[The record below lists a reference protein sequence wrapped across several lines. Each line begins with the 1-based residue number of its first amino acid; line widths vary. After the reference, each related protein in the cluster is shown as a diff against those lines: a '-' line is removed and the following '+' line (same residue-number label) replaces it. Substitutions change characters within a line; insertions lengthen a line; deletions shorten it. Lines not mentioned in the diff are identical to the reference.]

1 MPGIHLVNLVM
12 KQLRLMLRN
21 RTAMLAVMAAP
32 LLLTYLFSL
41 SVSTSDL
48 HTQEQTG
55 QRLTGFAVMFL
66 WFAVIQGF
74 RTLVEEQENGTIRRL
89 RGTPVSF
96 NHYLL
101 SKTAAVYLFGCLNIT
116 VILGAAAWVLDI
128 RTAAIGAE
136 ALIWAAYL
144 LALTGIV
151 LLFAPFVKNHQNFT
165 IYGSVIMALTGILGG
180 SFFPIGPNAPVW
192 IRSISKC
199 IPGYW
204 AMDSLTGLAYRHATL
219 GSRLLSASLLAATGA
234 ACIVLSLI
242 LVRHSMQPPSNHEQ
256 SHNEIIRKGA

>member
-1 MPGIHLVNLVM
+1 MPGLHLVM

-41 SVSTSDL
+41 SLSAVDL
-48 HTQEQTG
+48 PKQEQTG

-89 RGTPVSF
+89 RGMPVSF
-96 NHYLL
+96 SHYLL

-128 RTAAIGAE
+128 HMAAIGAE

-151 LLFAPFVKNHQNFT
+151 LLFAPFVKSHQNFT
-165 IYGSVIMALTGILGG
+165 IYGSVIMALAGILGG
-180 SFFPIGPNAPVW
+180 SFFPIGPTAPGW

-204 AMDSLTGLAYRHATL
+204 AMDSLTSLTYAHASL
-219 GSRLLSASLLAATGA
+219 GSQLLTASLLAVTGT
-234 ACIVLSLI
+234 ACIALSLI
-242 LVRHSMQPPSNHEQ
+242 LVKRSMRLASTPEQ